1 MMSEIETPEA
11 EFVEEAGLMAPGAP
25 GEKPPEPME
34 AESEPAI
41 VGEVAR
47 PEDLLA
53 PVEALLL
60 ATGEPLSTGDLASL
74 LRAPKG
80 VVLEALEKLR
90 ARFADESHG
99 LDVVEI
105 AGGWQLGTKPAFSS
119 LVEKM
124 LREIR
129 KVRLSP
135 AALETLAIIAYR
147 QPVTR
152 AEIEAIRG
160 VNVDGVMKTLLDRD
174 LIRITGKKDEVGKP
188 LLYGSSENFLMHF
201 GLRALSDLP
210 PLSEFDEI
218 ARAKADVAKEPEG
231 PDWYLISSSQREA
244 LDALQDAAERELSD
258 LDAKLKAIKPPKVE
272 KPEA

>member
-1 MMSEIETPEA
+1 MSETETPDALATDPEGPMEEGEGLAPETDSA
-11 EFVEEAGLMAPGAP
+11 EGEGAPDVVAIPAGPDDLMAP
-25 GEKPPEPME
+25 
-34 AESEPAI
+34 
-41 VGEVAR
+41 
-47 PEDLLA
+47 L
-53 PVEALLL
+53 EALLL

-74 LRAPKG
+74 LRARKE

-90 ARFADESHG
+90 ARFADSSHG

-105 AGGWQLGTKPAFSS
+105 AGGWQLGTKPAFSP
-119 LVEKM
+119 LIEKM

-201 GLRALSDLP
+201 GLRGLSDLP

-218 ARAKADVAKEPEG
+218 ARAKADVVSESKG
-231 PDWYLISSSQREA
+231 PDWYAISTSQREA

-258 LDAKLKAIKPPKVE
+258 LDAKLKAIKPPKVD